1 MIPGVLL
8 LMRRFVYFLVL
19 TFFLPSSHRIVTF
32 FHHFISSQS
41 RSLPPQLREL
51 VQSLF
56 PNFFDTYEITCQSHL
71 HRDGQAMIDPFGEKR
86 GHFQYGAILSR
97 LNKIRESI
105 EERYV
110 DDDEEGGSGSGSG
123 QSCDA
128 TPSDSLKSAGLT

>member
-1 MIPGVLL
+1 
-8 LMRRFVYFLVL
+8 
-19 TFFLPSSHRIVTF
+19 
-32 FHHFISSQS
+32 
-41 RSLPPQLREL
+41 
-51 VQSLF
+51 
-56 PNFFDTYEITCQSHL
+56 
-71 HRDGQAMIDPFGEKR
+71 MIDPFGEKR